1 MPSIRVPLR
10 YVPTTLTR
18 KDRKLQLQS
27 LLKSRKSYHKNKY
40 FTRPKLASFRSR
52 KSKHIL
58 RAEKMYGVEGI
69 RPDKE
74 LAKKTNCSV
83 DALNEIVRKG
93 EGAYFSSGSRPNQTA
108 KSWGI
113 ARLASAITGGKA
125 SAVDFAILERGC
137 NHKTSKAYRLA
148 RPPKKGRVST
158 KKIRLLSPR

>member
-1 MPSIRVPLR
+1 MPFIRVPLR
-10 YVPTTLTR
+10 YLPTILTR
-18 KDRKLQLQS
+18 KDRKLQSQA
-27 LLKSRKSYHKNKY
+27 LLKSRKAYSRGKY
-40 FTRPKLASFRSR
+40 YTRPKIASFHSK

-58 RAEKMYGVEGI
+58 RAEKMYGVERI

-83 DALNEIVRKG
+83 NALKQIVRKG

-113 ARLASAITGGKA
+113 ARLASSITGGKA

-137 NHKTSKAYRLA
+137 NHTTSKAYRLA
-148 RPPKKGRVST
+148 RPPKMGQRHT
-158 KKIRLLSPR
+158 RKIRL